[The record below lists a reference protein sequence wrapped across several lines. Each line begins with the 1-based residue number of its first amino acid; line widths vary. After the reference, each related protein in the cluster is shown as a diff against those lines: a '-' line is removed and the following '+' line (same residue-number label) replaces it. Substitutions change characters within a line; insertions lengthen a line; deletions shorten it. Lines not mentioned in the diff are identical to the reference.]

1 MGNPSWQKTL
11 VSPDAIVQNLFQV
24 IEDIEHHK
32 PIDRGT
38 ILALARQQLAIAVRY
53 KALIGLLDQYG
64 ALEPNTEKAG

>member
-1 MGNPSWQKTL
+1 MSGDSWQKTL

-24 IEDIEHHK
+24 IEGIEQGK
-32 PIDRGT
+32 PVDRGT
-38 ILALARQQLAIAVRY
+38 ILELAKQNLAIAVRY